1 MNQSELLRSLIARFP
16 ERAPRRLCR
25 IQSVPDWCQAF
36 HYITGLSFLE
46 TKPIDSGAFMVGR
59 LCIKEVRPVANL
71 IRLAMQRGLGGSPH
85 ERLHQDKE
93 SAPLVKTL

>member
-1 MNQSELLRSLIARFP
+1 MLNRLSFRAA
-16 ERAPRRLCR
+16 APRCTRAWSAS
-25 IQSVPDWCQAF
+25 QS
-36 HYITGLSFLE
+36 YR
-46 TKPIDSGAFMVGR
+46 KDSGAFMVGR

-85 ERLHQDKE
+85 SLLHQDKE